1 MTYDTNN
8 VFARIL
14 RKELDTPL
22 VYEDEYVV
30 AFKDINPQAPIHI
43 LVITKAAYTS
53 FQDFMDRAQ
62 SDEIVGVMKGVST
75 TAAKMGAV
83 ENGYRL
89 IANCGENSNQE
100 VPHLHFHILGGK
112 SLGPILPGSR

>member
-43 LVITKAAYTS
+43 LVITKTAYTS
-53 FQDFMDRAQ
+53 FQDFMDQAE
-62 SDEIVGVMKGVST
+62 SDEIVGVMKGVSA

-83 ENGYRL
+83 ENGLSFNRQL
-89 IANCGENSNQE
+89 RQKFQSRGSSPPF
-100 VPHLHFHILGGK
+100 PH
-112 SLGPILPGSR
+112 PRR